1 MMNLTENQAVETYST
16 AVQSGW
22 IDYNG
27 HMSEAYYVLV
37 FGYAT
42 DSFYELIGAGADYRN
57 THHCSIYTLE
67 AHINYLQEVSEGEPL
82 QVVTQLLDAD
92 QKRMCLFHSL
102 YNKKSGELLATTE
115 LMLLYVDMQ
124 THRSA
129 RFPERLNDR
138 IHALKSQHSKF
149 PTPQTAG
156 GSISLKQG

>member
-1 MMNLTENQAVETYST
+1 MNSEKNQAMKTYS
-16 AVQSGW
+16 AEVLAEW

-37 FGYAT
+37 FGHAT
-42 DSFYELIGAGADYRN
+42 DSFYELIDAGADYRSAN
-57 THHCSIYTLE
+57 NCSIYTLE

-102 YNKKSGELLATTE
+102 YHSKSCELLATTE

-129 RFPERLNDR
+129 LFPEYLNDK
-138 IHALKSQHSKF
+138 IHALKSQHGQL
-149 PTPQTAG
+149 PTPKTAG
-156 GSISLKQG
+156 RSIAL